1 MTVARVKSGCVQVE
15 PGLRISVH
23 ECGPIGVAEETHTL
37 ESDEIHVWH
46 AEVSAI
52 EASKLASR
60 SLLSEDEIS
69 RMQRF
74 HFEKDRQNFIFCRS
88 MLRILLASYLGSSP
102 AELRF
107 AYSAHGKPSLAT
119 SSDGL
124 EFNLSHSNGNLLA
137 AIALDRKVGVDIEC
151 LNRDLNVLEI
161 SRRFFSATEKHAIE
175 ILPED
180 LQHEAFFSCWTRK
193 EAFVKARGEGLSLS
207 LDCFDVS
214 IIPENEAVSLATRPE
229 ASAASGWALH
239 SLNCF
244 PGYRAAVAVEK
255 KRNESFGI

>member
-1 MTVARVKSGCVQVE
+1 MTVVRVKSGFAQLE
-15 PGLRISVH
+15 PGLRMSVR
-23 ECGPIGVAEETHTL
+23 ECAPIGLAEETHSL
-37 ESDEIHVWH
+37 GSDEIHVWH
-46 AEVSAI
+46 TEVSAT

-69 RMQRF
+69 RTQRF

-88 MLRILLASYLGSSP
+88 MLRILLASYLGNSP
-102 AELRF
+102 EELRF
-107 AYSAHGKPSLAT
+107 AYSDHGKPSLAT

-124 EFNLSHSNGNLLA
+124 EFNLSHSSGNFLA
-137 AIALDRKVGVDIEC
+137 AVALDRKVGVDIEC

-161 SRRFFSATEKHAIE
+161 ARRFFSAAEKRAIE
-175 ILPED
+175 VLPQG

-214 IIPENEAVSLATRPE
+214 VTPENEAVSLATRPE

-244 PGYRAAVAVEK
+244 PGYKAAVAVEM
-255 KRNESFGI
+255 KRNEASGI